1 MTSPPEKSIFA
12 GGPLPPPMTAA
23 QEKRKM
29 ARDDKWQNVQ
39 PLRARMSDQE
49 LASERARLEMEIQA
63 FLEER
68 NEAA

>member
-12 GGPLPPPMTAA
+12 GGPLPPPMTVA

-39 PLRARMSDQE
+39 PLRARMTDR
-49 LASERARLEMEIQA
+49 ERAEEQARLELEICA
-63 FLEER
+63 ILEAR